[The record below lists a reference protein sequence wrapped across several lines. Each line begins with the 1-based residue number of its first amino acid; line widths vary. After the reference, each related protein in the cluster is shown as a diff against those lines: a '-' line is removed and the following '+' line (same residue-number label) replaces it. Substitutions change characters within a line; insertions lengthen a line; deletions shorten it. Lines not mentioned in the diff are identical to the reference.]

1 MKYYDTRVL
10 ERCTIRIFMSEDADT
25 IPSRKELLSHL
36 LSKVSELSRDEPII
50 AANINEQ
57 LQHMGLSTWSLSTIR
72 RIRDTVYRVNPKS
85 ILEVGAAIG
94 HRTAWLLDL
103 FEQHNQPDRFDIVEQ
118 GNKFAVIIKRLVD
131 RYDASSW
138 TNIVVGE
145 FSTLSAESIA
155 WKAATISGLKAGES
169 PLAQSYDVIIVDE
182 KLSNLASYM
191 ENSMQLLS
199 KNGILLTTEPPVPSG
214 EVDESDKEM
223 MAMVDGFNAWIELI
237 KNSQNDYHIAFCPVF
252 EGTIVAFLP
261 K

>member
-1 MKYYDTRVL
+1 
-10 ERCTIRIFMSEDADT
+10 
-25 IPSRKELLSHL
+25 
-36 LSKVSELSRDEPII
+36 
-50 AANINEQ
+50 
-57 LQHMGLSTWSLSTIR
+57 MGLSTWSLSTIR

-103 FEQHNQPDRFDIVEQ
+103 FEQNNQPDRFDIVEQ

-131 RYDASSW
+131 RYDASPW

-155 WKAATISGLKAGES
+155 WKAATISGLQAGES

-214 EVDESDKEM
+214 VAE
-223 MAMVDGFNAWIELI
+223 AHRRR
-237 KNSQNDYHIAFCPVF
+237 QN
-252 EGTIVAFLP
+252 
-261 K
+261 

>member
-1 MKYYDTRVL
+1 MKYFDTRVL
-10 ERCTIRIFMSEDADT
+10 ERRTVRIIMSEDADT

-36 LSKVSELSRDEPII
+36 LSKVGELSRDEPLI

-57 LQHMGLSTWSLSTIR
+57 LQHMGLSTWSLSAIR

-85 ILEVGAAIG
+85 ILEVGGAIG
-94 HRTAWLLDL
+94 HRTAWLMDL
-103 FEQHNQPDRFDIVEQ
+103 FEQHNQPERFDIVEQ

-131 RYDASSW
+131 RYEAPSW

-155 WKAATISGLKAGES
+155 WKAATISGLQQGES
-169 PLAQSYDVIIVDE
+169 PLAHSYDVIIVDE

-191 ENSMQLLS
+191 ENSLQLLS

-214 EVDESDKEM
+214 DVDENDKEM

-237 KNSQNDYHIAFCPVF
+237 KNAQNDYHIAFCTVF
-252 EGTIVAFLP
+252 EATIVAFLR

>member
-1 MKYYDTRVL
+1 
-10 ERCTIRIFMSEDADT
+10 MSEEDTVLPDRSQMLGNLFGKPAD
-25 IPSRKELLSHL
+25 
-36 LSKVSELSRDEPII
+36 LSKDEPEI

-131 RYDASSW
+131 RYEASSW

-155 WKAATISGLKAGES
+155 WKAATISGLQEGES
-169 PLAQSYDVIIVDE
+169 PLAHSYDVIIVDE
-182 KLSNLASYM
+182 KLSNLASYL

-214 EVDESDKEM
+214 EVDENDKEM

-237 KNSQNDYHIAFCPVF
+237 KNSQKDYHIAFCPVF